1 MHHPYSRSLERRQFI
16 STLFGAGVA
25 AAALGQQAKLSYK
38 GENIQ
43 YGLVTYMW
51 GADLD
56 LPTLIDTCDQAGI
69 QGVELRVEHAHKV
82 DPTLTPP
89 QRDEVRKRFEN
100 AQVKLIGMGTNF
112 EFHSADADV
121 LRNTSSSA
129 TTLAA
134 RA

>member
-1 MHHPYSRSLERRQFI
+1 MTPQPRSLERRQFI

-25 AAALGQQAKLSYK
+25 AAALGQESKPKLSYK

-56 LPTLIDTCDQAGI
+56 LPTLIDTCDKAGI

-89 QRDEVRKRFEN
+89 QRGEVRKRFEN
-100 AQVKLIGMGTNF
+100 AQVKLIGMGANY
-112 EFHSADADV
+112 EFHSADQD
-121 LRNTSSSA
+121 
-129 TTLAA
+129 
-134 RA
+134 